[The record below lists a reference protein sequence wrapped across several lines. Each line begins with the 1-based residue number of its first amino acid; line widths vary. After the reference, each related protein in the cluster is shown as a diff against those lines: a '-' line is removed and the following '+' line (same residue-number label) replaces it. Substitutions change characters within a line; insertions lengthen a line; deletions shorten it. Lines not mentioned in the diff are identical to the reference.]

1 MAGQKPIVKE
11 FLLNGA
17 EGDIFCDLFTFEAP
31 SGMERLGTLFVVA
44 ELKGA
49 PKIAWGVPNLI
60 TSAMR
65 RTYFEKADR
74 RPAQAFT
81 MALKEANN
89 VLMHEISSGN
99 EGWLGTSSF
108 VAFILTEQSILAS
121 RAGSKTVGIWLMR
134 NTVRSDIF
142 NADSKGIAP
151 FSSLVSGKIETNDIL
166 FAGTSNSFSTIGND
180 MHDLDEIYRVVQKK
194 LTDRSASGALII
206 NIPAKEPAVNPFA
219 PLVNSKLIPT
229 NLNPVTKIS
238 NSVLFTGKLTKWF
251 SLLIISKIQTL
262 FERIS
267 NISIFRKIVININR
281 NPRVLKYIYKIVR
294 SGINLRWTAPPK
306 SIVVGMLLIA
316 LGFGLIKTATYAV
329 NLIKQE
335 DNKPSPAVL
344 EIEKK
349 IDGARTAL
357 IYGDKKQAA
366 QLLGEA
372 QENIKLLEQQK
383 ISASV
388 LGTLSS
394 SWIEINNQLFAI
406 KNVVSENILILKGF
420 PIPFNPKK
428 IYLSVKADGNSVLT
442 FSDNEVGALYRFFLE
457 DKKGSIVL
465 RSKKGG
471 FVSVL
476 RADKSNLYV
485 AGRDGVTLY
494 NEEAETFASTLPY
507 ENKEDIIFGVGLDK
521 FSLLGD
527 AQNGQLWKIALE
539 KEVLKNTGA
548 WLKKAD
554 KATVGKVTDAAWD
567 GKSVW
572 MLRNDG
578 IISRYTN
585 GVRSENITLTN
596 TEKDFHADSL
606 ELAPGP
612 YLIVLDGKAGKIIRF
627 TAKGVSE
634 TQYINKDIMGAT
646 DFTLSADGK
655 VAYVLVNNLVQKIIL
670 E

>member
-17 EGDIFCDLFTFEAP
+17 EGDVFCDLFTFEAP
-31 SGMERLGTLFVVA
+31 SDMERLGTLFVVA

-49 PKIAWGVPNLI
+49 PKVSWGVPNLI

-65 RTYFEKADR
+65 RTYFDRVDR

-81 MALKEANN
+81 LALKEANN
-89 VLMHEISSGN
+89 VLMNEISSGN

-108 VAFILTEQSILAS
+108 VAFILTEQTILAS
-121 RAGSKTVGIWLMR
+121 RAGSKAVGIWLMR
-134 NTVRSDIF
+134 NGARSDIF
-142 NADSKGIAP
+142 NADSKGVAP
-151 FSSLVSGKIETNDIL
+151 FSSLVSGKIESDDIL
-166 FAGTSNSFSTIGND
+166 FSGTSNSFSTIEND
-180 MHDLDEIYRVVQKK
+180 TRNLDEIYRVVQKT
-194 LTDRSASGALII
+194 LTGRSASAALVIKI
-206 NIPAKEPAVNPFA
+206 SPKESTANAFT
-219 PLVNSKLIPT
+219 PLLNSKLISG
-229 NLNPVTKIS
+229 NINSAKKVS
-238 NSVLFTGKLTKWF
+238 NSIFFTGKLTKWF
-251 SLLIISKIQTL
+251 SLLIVSKIQKL
-262 FERIS
+262 VEKVS
-267 NISIFRKIVININR
+267 NIFIFKKLTKNLNK
-281 NPRVLKYIYKIVR
+281 NPRMLKYISRLVR

-329 NLIKQE
+329 NLIKHE
-335 DNKPSPAVL
+335 DNATHPAII

-349 IDGARTAL
+349 IDGARAAL

-366 QLLGEA
+366 LLLNEA

-388 LGTLSS
+388 IGTLSS
-394 SWIEINNQLFAI
+394 SWLEMNNQLFAV
-406 KNVVSENILILKGF
+406 KNVTSENVLILKGF

-428 IYLSVKADGNSVLT
+428 IYLSVKTDGSDVLT
-442 FSDNEVGALYRFFLE
+442 FSDNEVGALYRFFLQ

-465 RSKKGG
+465 RSNKGG
-471 FVSVL
+471 FVGVL
-476 RADKSNLYV
+476 RANKDSLYI

-507 ENKEDIIFGVGLDK
+507 ENKENITFGVGLDK

-527 AQNGQLWKIALE
+527 AQNGQLWKIAIE
-539 KEVLKNTGA
+539 KEVLKNTGT

-554 KATVGKVTDAAWD
+554 KTTIGSVTDAVWD

-572 MLRNDG
+572 LLRNDG

-585 GVRSENITLTN
+585 GVRSENITLSG

-612 YLIVLDGKAGKIIRF
+612 ALIVLDGKAGKIIRF
-627 TAKGVSE
+627 SAKGASE
-634 TQYINKDIMGAT
+634 TQYVSQDIVGGT

-655 VAYVLVNNLVQKIIL
+655 IAYVLVNNLVQKIIL